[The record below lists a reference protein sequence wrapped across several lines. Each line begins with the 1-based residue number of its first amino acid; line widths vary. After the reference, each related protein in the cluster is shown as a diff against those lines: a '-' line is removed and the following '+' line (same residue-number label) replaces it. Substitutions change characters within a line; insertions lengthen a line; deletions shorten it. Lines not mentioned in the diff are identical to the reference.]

1 MPGQTQEARLHAD
14 GTVWSHARRKR
25 PAQLALEARGL
36 AHAHAASR
44 LRPIGRPMR
53 AGQFRIPEKRRTRRA
68 VRRDGMGAPSRKTR
82 RWAVIGI
89 LLVLVLGAGGA
100 ALMLLGGSDLTGAI
114 LGSAH
119 EGKTRAEL
127 QAELDQEVQDNMMT
141 VSVLPSPR
149 LSASGMLEV
158 GFENDAENKFSQ
170 RFTLSQDGV
179 ELYRSDPLE
188 PGRRIE
194 SIRPK
199 GVSKGKATVEVQ
211 AIDQQSGAD
220 HGSPTAIEVNVVDN
234 PAETQPAQKSAQD
247 SAQDDAGAAA
257 TESAPAA

>member
-1 MPGQTQEARLHAD
+1 
-14 GTVWSHARRKR
+14 
-25 PAQLALEARGL
+25 
-36 AHAHAASR
+36 
-44 LRPIGRPMR
+44 MR
-53 AGQFRIPEKRRTRRA
+53 AGQFRIPEKRHSRLG
-68 VRRDGMGAPSRKTR
+68 VRRETAERPLRKKR
-82 RWAVIGI
+82 RWAALGI

-100 ALMLLGGSDLTGAI
+100 ALVLLGGSDLTGAI
-114 LGSAH
+114 LGSAR
-119 EGKTRAEL
+119 EGKSRAEL

-149 LSASGMLEV
+149 LSTSGMLEV

-199 GVSKGKATVEVQ
+199 GVSTGKATVEVQ

-220 HGSPTAIEVNVVDN
+220 HGSPTAIEVNVIDN
-234 PAETQPAQKSAQD
+234 PAETQSSQEPAQGASTSPSA
-247 SAQDDAGAAA
+247 
-257 TESAPAA
+257 ENAPTA